1 MVRWFASLL
10 RAEYN
15 RTMNPVL
22 TQAPAVLN
30 GEVAPVAAGVGARQL
45 VLVANSPGEVSYLAI
60 PMARAARQWASSR
73 GLPLAVSLIL
83 PPCQWASG
91 QEASFAQQAAAF
103 ERIFSPRDCLAF
115 AARLRRFP
123 APGPGCV
130 LHFGGD
136 LWYSATLAR
145 RFRFAVFAY
154 VESSQPILRRAR
166 WFSRVFLPSS
176 SLADHLIASGAPRE
190 RLAVVG
196 DLRVEHLQSIRS
208 TAPRARSGSR
218 VALLPGSRRWILS
231 IALPYILEIVPAMRA
246 LRPDVTF
253 SLITSPFLPRH
264 DLARTLAR
272 RGAILSDLGI
282 EIVEHDHLRAMADC
296 DLALTYPGSNNDE
309 LAILGVP
316 MLVVLPLDNL
326 REIRTPGL
334 SEWLGR
340 IPGVANLVKA
350 IVVGR
355 YLRHHRLLAWP
366 NRHAGRMV
374 VPELVGRLT
383 PAEVAHRAVQMLDDR
398 SGLVRM
404 SQELRALY
412 AGAESTARRMLDE
425 MAPFLE
431 RRPDHHAA

>member
-1 MVRWFASLL
+1 
-10 RAEYN
+10 
-15 RTMNPVL
+15 MNPVL
-22 TQAPAVLN
+22 THEPAVAD
-30 GEVAPVAAGVGARQL
+30 GKIVPASAGVGSREL

-60 PMARAARQWASSR
+60 PMAQAAKKWAVSN

-91 QEASFAQQAAAF
+91 QEAAFAQQAAVF

-145 RFRFAVFAY
+145 RFRFSAFAY

-166 WFSRVFLPSS
+166 WFARVFLPSGT
-176 SLADHLIASGAPRE
+176 LADRLIAEGAPRE
-190 RLAVVG
+190 RLSVVG

-208 TAPRARSGSR
+208 AMPRSRSGSR
-218 VALLPGSRRWILS
+218 VALLPGSRRWIVS
-231 IALPYILEIVPAMRA
+231 IALPYILELVPAMLA
-246 LRPDVTF
+246 LRPDLRF
-253 SLITSPFLPRH
+253 SLITSPFLSRH
-264 DLARTLAR
+264 DLERTLAR
-272 RGAILSDLGI
+272 RGATLADLGI
-282 EIVEHDHLRAMADC
+282 EIVEHDHLRAMAEC

-316 MLVVLPLDNL
+316 MLVVLPL
-326 REIRTPGL
+326 EHVSSIRTPGL

-350 IVVGR
+350 VVVGR

-366 NRHAGRMV
+366 NQHAGRMI
-374 VPELVGRLT
+374 VPEMVGRLT
-383 PAEVAHRAVQMLDDR
+383 PAEVARRAVEMLDDR
-398 SGLVRM
+398 PGLVRM

-412 AGAESTARRMLDE
+412 ASSESTARRMLNE
-425 MAPFLE
+425 LAPFLE

>member
-1 MVRWFASLL
+1 
-10 RAEYN
+10 
-15 RTMNPVL
+15 MNPVL

-30 GEVAPVAAGVGARQL
+30 GEMVAASAEVGSREL

-60 PMARAARQWASSR
+60 PMARAAKIWAASR

-91 QEASFAQQAAAF
+91 QEATFAKQAATF

-145 RFRFAVFAY
+145 RFRFSVFAY

-166 WFSRVFLPSS
+166 WFSRVFLPSRTLS
-176 SLADHLIASGAPRE
+176 DRLLAGGAPRE
-190 RLAVVG
+190 RLSVVG

-208 TAPRARSGSR
+208 TTARVRSGSR
-218 VALLPGSRRWILS
+218 VALLPGSRRWIVS
-231 IALPYILEIVPAMRA
+231 IALPYILELVPAMRA
-246 LRPDVTF
+246 LRPDLRF
-253 SLITSPFLPRH
+253 SLIASPFLSRD
-264 DLARTLAR
+264 DLERTLAR
-272 RGAILSDLGI
+272 RGATLGDLGI
-282 EIVEHDHLRAMADC
+282 EIVEHDHLRAMAEC

-316 MLVVLPLDNL
+316 MLVVLPLEHVS
-326 REIRTPGL
+326 EIRTPGL

-350 IVVGR
+350 VVVGR

-366 NRHAGRMV
+366 NQHAGRMV

-383 PAEVAHRAVQMLDDR
+383 PGEVARRAVAMLDDR
-398 SGLVRM
+398 SGLLRM

-412 AGAESTARRMLDE
+412 ANSESTARRMLEE

-431 RRPDHHAA
+431 RPGDHAA

>member
-1 MVRWFASLL
+1 MKS
-10 RAEYN
+10 
-15 RTMNPVL
+15 
-22 TQAPAVLN
+22 AVVD
-30 GEVAPVAAGVGARQL
+30 GEVVSASASVRTREL
-45 VLVANSPGEVSYLAI
+45 VLVANSPGEVSYQAI
-60 PMARAARQWASSR
+60 PMARAAREWAGSV

-91 QEASFAQQAAAF
+91 QEAAVARRADVF
-103 ERIFSPRDCLAF
+103 ERIYTPWDCLAF

-145 RFRFAVFAY
+145 RFRFSAFAY
-154 VESSQPILRRAR
+154 VESSQPILPRAR
-166 WFSRVFLPSS
+166 WFTRVFLPSGA
-176 SLADHLIASGAPRE
+176 LADRLIAKGAPRD
-190 RLAVVG
+190 RLSVVG

-208 TAPRARSGSR
+208 TTPRVRSGQR
-218 VALLPGSRRWILS
+218 VALFPGSRRWIVR
-231 IALPYILEIVPAMRA
+231 IALPYILELVPAMRA
-246 LRPDVTF
+246 LRPDLRF
-253 SLITSPFLPRH
+253 SLIASPFLSRGMLA
-264 DLARTLAR
+264 DLLAR
-272 RGAILSDLGI
+272 RAPALAHSG
-282 EIVEHDHLRAMADC
+282 VEVVEEDHLRAMAAC

-316 MLVVLPLDNL
+316 MLVVFPLE
-326 REIRTPGL
+326 RVGSIRTPGL
-334 SEWLGR
+334 SEWVGR
-340 IPGVANLVKA
+340 VPGIANLVKA
-350 IVVGR
+350 VVVGR

-383 PAEVAHRAVQMLDDR
+383 PAQVARRAVEMLDDEA
-398 SGLVRM
+398 GLVRM

-412 AGAESTARRMLDE
+412 ANSESTARRMLGE

-431 RRPDHHAA
+431 RQPGHHAA

>member
-1 MVRWFASLL
+1 MH
-10 RAEYN
+10 
-15 RTMNPVL
+15 PVS
-22 TQAPAVLN
+22 TQARAVLN
-30 GEVAPVAAGVGARQL
+30 GGVAEATAAGSRQL

-60 PMARAARQWASSR
+60 PMARAAKSWAAAT
-73 GLPLAVSLIL
+73 GLPLSVSLIL

-91 QEASFAQQAAAF
+91 QEASFARQAAAF
-103 ERIFSPRDCLAF
+103 ERIYTPRDCLAF

-145 RFRFAVFAY
+145 RFRFAAFAY

-166 WFSRVFLPSS
+166 WFSRVFLPST
-176 SLADHLIASGAPRE
+176 SLADRLIASGAPRE
-190 RLAVVG
+190 RITVVG

-208 TAPRARSGSR
+208 TTPRERSGSR
-218 VALLPGSRRWILS
+218 VALLPGSRRWIAR
-231 IALPYILEIVPAMRA
+231 IALPYILQLVPAMRA
-246 LRPDVTF
+246 LRPDLRF
-253 SLITSPFLPRH
+253 SLIASPFLSRH
-264 DLARTLAR
+264 DLERNVVR
-272 RGAILSDLGI
+272 RGATLSDLGI
-282 EIVEHDHLRAMADC
+282 ELVERDHLRAMADC
-296 DLALTYPGSNNDE
+296 DLALTYPGTNNDE

-316 MLVVLPLDNL
+316 MLVVLPLEHVG
-326 REIRTPGL
+326 EIRTPGL

-340 IPGVANLVKA
+340 IPGVASFVKA

-355 YLRHHRLLAWP
+355 YLRQHRLLAWP

-383 PAEVAHRAVQMLDDR
+383 PDEVARRAVQMLDDR
-398 SGLVRM
+398 AGLIRM

-412 AGAESTARRMLDE
+412 AGSESTARRMLDE
-425 MAPFLE
+425 LAPFLT

>member
-1 MVRWFASLL
+1 
-10 RAEYN
+10 
-15 RTMNPVL
+15 MNPVL
-22 TQAPAVLN
+22 THAPAVAD
-30 GEVAPVAAGVGARQL
+30 GEGIPASPGVGSREL

-60 PMARAARQWASSR
+60 PMARAAKKWASSR
-73 GLPLAVSLIL
+73 GLALTVSLIL

-91 QEASFAQQAAAF
+91 QEAAFARQADVF
-103 ERIFSPRDCLAF
+103 ERIFNPRDCLAF

-145 RFRFAVFAY
+145 RFRFSVFAY
-154 VESSQPILRRAR
+154 VEASRPILRRTR

-176 SLADHLIASGAPRE
+176 ALADRLIAEGAPRE

-208 TAPRARSGSR
+208 QTPRVPSGSR
-218 VALLPGSRRWILS
+218 VALLPGSRRWIVS
-231 IALPYILEIVPAMRA
+231 IALPYILELVPAMRA
-246 LRPDVTF
+246 LRPGLRF
-253 SLITSPFLPRH
+253 SLIASAFLSRL
-264 DLARTLAR
+264 DLEGALAR
-272 RGAILSDLGI
+272 RGATLADLGI
-282 EIVEHDHLRAMADC
+282 DIVEREHLQAMAEC

-316 MLVVLPLDNL
+316 MLVVLPLEHVG
-326 REIRTPGL
+326 EIRTPGL

-340 IPGVANLVKA
+340 IPGVANVVKA
-350 IVVGR
+350 VVVGR

-366 NRHAGRMV
+366 NQHAGRMV

-383 PAEVAHRAVQMLDDR
+383 PAEVARRAVQMLDDR
-398 SGLVRM
+398 AGLIRM
-404 SQELRALY
+404 SQELRGLY
-412 AGAESTARRMLDE
+412 TTPEATTRRILEE
-425 MAPFLE
+425 MAPFLD
-431 RRPDHHAA
+431 RWPGHHAA

>member
-1 MVRWFASLL
+1 
-10 RAEYN
+10 
-15 RTMNPVL
+15 MNPAL
-22 TQAPAVLN
+22 THAPAVAD
-30 GEVAPVAAGVGARQL
+30 GEVVSASAGVGSREL

-60 PMARAARQWASSR
+60 PMARAARQWAASR
-73 GLPLAVSLIL
+73 GLSLAVSLIL

-91 QEASFAQQAAAF
+91 QEATFARQAAVF
-103 ERIFSPRDCLAF
+103 DRIFSPRDCLAF

-145 RFRFAVFAY
+145 RFRFSVFAY

-166 WFSRVFLPSS
+166 WFSRVFLPSRA
-176 SLADHLIASGAPRE
+176 LADRLLAGGAPRE

-208 TAPRARSGSR
+208 TTPRVPSGSR
-218 VALLPGSRRWILS
+218 VALLPGSRRWIVS
-231 IALPYILEIVPAMRA
+231 IALSYILEVVPAMRR
-246 LRPDVTF
+246 LRPDLQF
-253 SLITSPFLPRH
+253 SLITSPFLSRH
-264 DLARTLAR
+264 DLERTLLR
-272 RGAILSDLGI
+272 RGATLESLGI
-282 EIVEHDHLRAMADC
+282 EIVVDDHLRAMAEC

-316 MLVVLPLDNL
+316 MLVVLPLEHVS
-326 REIRTPGL
+326 EIRTPGL

-340 IPGVANLVKA
+340 IPGIANFVKT
-350 IVVGR
+350 VVIAR

-383 PAEVAHRAVQMLDDR
+383 PADVARRAVEMLDDR
-398 SGLVRM
+398 PGLARM

-412 AGAESTARRMLDE
+412 ASSESTARRMLEE
-425 MAPFLE
+425 MAPFLD

>member
-1 MVRWFASLL
+1 
-10 RAEYN
+10 
-15 RTMNPVL
+15 MNPGL

-30 GEVAPVAAGVGARQL
+30 GEVAPAGAGVRSRQL

-60 PMARAARQWASSR
+60 PMARAAKQWASST
-73 GLPLAVSLIL
+73 GLPLSISLIL

-91 QEASFAQQAAAF
+91 REASFAHQAAAF

-123 APGPGCV
+123 EPGPGCV
-130 LHFGGD
+130 VHFGGD

-145 RFRFAVFAY
+145 RFRFAAFAY
-154 VESSQPILRRAR
+154 VEASQPILRRAR

-176 SLADHLIASGAPRE
+176 SLADHLIALGAPKE

-208 TAPRARSGSR
+208 TAPRAHSGSR
-218 VALLPGSRRWILS
+218 VALLPGSRRWIVS
-231 IALPYILEIVPAMRA
+231 IALPYILELVPAMRA

-253 SLITSPFLPRH
+253 SLIASPFLSRH
-264 DLARTLAR
+264 DLERTLAR
-272 RGAILSDLGI
+272 RGATLPELGI
-282 EIVEHDHLRAMADC
+282 EIVEHDHLRAMAGC

-316 MLVVLPLDNL
+316 MLVVLPLEHVS
-326 REIRTPGL
+326 EIRTPGL

-340 IPGVANLVKA
+340 IPGVANFVKA
-350 IVVGR
+350 VVVGR

-366 NRHAGRMV
+366 NQHAGRMV

-383 PAEVAHRAVQMLDDR
+383 PTEVARRAMQMLDDR
-398 SGLVRM
+398 SGLARM

-412 AGAESTARRMLDE
+412 ASTESPARRMLE
-425 MAPFLE
+425 ELAPFLE